1 MTELSQF
8 QIFGAWISIFLT
20 LCILSFLY
28 EDNPVYKLAEHLF
41 LGVSIGISVTEQYY
55 GVFKPN
61 LIDKLGAGNWL
72 SIIPLV
78 MLLLLLFKGVAGF
91 SSALQKHTWVARIP
105 IAFMVAAYAGVKLTG
120 EANANLMTQVAQT
133 MPNLA
138 ESWATNGLWS
148 WANDGAGVFSDL
160 ILVLGLIACLVHF
173 YFSKVPDSAVR
184 FGGIAALGAFVLVG
198 LLGLALVG
206 SEMEGAGLGARIFV
220 SMLLGVC
227 AAAPFLAFSE
237 YKPWVSRFGIL
248 MLMLSFGASFGYTVM
263 GRISLAIGRAQEML
277 GLNRPAVQVEQIH
290 PQIATVASFV
300 VIVAFL
306 VVWRRRGG
314 GPQAPTPS

>member
-1 MTELSQF
+1 MTELSQVD
-8 QIFGAWISIFLT
+8 IVGAWVSIFLT

-41 LGVSIGISVTEQYY
+41 LGVSIGISVCEQYY

-61 LIDKLGAGNWL
+61 LIDKLADGKLL

-78 MLLLLLFKGVAGF
+78 MLLMLLFKGVAGF
-91 SSALQKHTWVARIP
+91 STALQKHAWVARIP

-138 ESWATNGLWS
+138 ESWTANGLWS
-148 WANDGAGVFSDL
+148 WQNDGAGVISDL
-160 ILVLGLIACLVHF
+160 LLVLGLIACLAHF

-184 FGGIAALGAFVLVG
+184 HGGKAALGAFVVITGVG
-198 LLGLALVG
+198 IAMLGGV
-206 SEMEGAGLGARIFV
+206 MEGAGVGARLLV
-220 SMLLGVC
+220 AVLLGLC
-227 AAAPFLAFSE
+227 AAAPFLAFSRF
-237 YKPWVSRFGIL
+237 KPWVSRFGVL
-248 MLMLSFGASFGYTVM
+248 TLMLSFGASFGYTVM

-277 GLNRPAVQVEQIH
+277 GLSRPALQVEQIH
-290 PQIATVASFV
+290 PRIATVVSFV
-300 VIVAFL
+300 LVVGFL
-306 VVWRRRGG
+306 VVWRLRTRD
-314 GPQAPTPS
+314 ADEPTPS